1 MVTWLRFRKGRWMLI
16 SLGTERTLE
25 KCAFRGYMGKETP
38 AGWEVG
44 GPGCPPDLTQSAHR
58 KSSGEAKEPG
68 IPAVAG
74 RREWGKV

>member
-1 MVTWLRFRKGRWMLI
+1 M
-16 SLGTERTLE
+16 GTERTLE

-58 KSSGEAKEPG
+58 KSLRALRF
-68 IPAVAG
+68 V
-74 RREWGKV
+74 WVLLW